1 VEGREDGTMSSENQ
15 GQEDD
20 NDRASGTAEECSG
33 GDAEALD
40 ARMEGAGAVAENEEY
55 FDDTSFDEQLED
67 LDWESGED
75 PFDAREWEIIRNNLE
90 P

>member
-1 VEGREDGTMSSENQ
+1 MTSGEDSERSSENQ
-15 GQEDD
+15 GTEEYDA
-20 NDRASGTAEECSG
+20 ASCLEEERLK
-33 GDAEALD
+33 DAAAFN
-40 ARMEGAGAVAENEEY
+40 ARMEEDEAVADDEEY

-75 PFDAREWEIIRNNLE
+75 PFDAREWQIIRNNLE